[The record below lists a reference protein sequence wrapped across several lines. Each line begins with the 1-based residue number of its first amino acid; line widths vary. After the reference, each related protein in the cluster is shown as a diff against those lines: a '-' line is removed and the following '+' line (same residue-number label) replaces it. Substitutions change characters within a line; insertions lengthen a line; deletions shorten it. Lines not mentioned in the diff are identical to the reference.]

1 MPTAEHVD
9 QSLLG
14 AWIMERDE
22 TFRLQK
28 NALKE
33 AGIIKVN
40 QDEFD
45 FKRNFSSMHSNL
57 DLESDAEW
65 TCSMGDFASSGEFSG
80 YWKTD
85 GKNISVVQTHEERK
99 PKRDIMT
106 GTYDET
112 FLYLNHNQND
122 IKMPFVFRRMGAAK
136 IRPESRF
143 NY

>member
-1 MPTAEHVD
+1 
-9 QSLLG
+9 
-14 AWIMERDE
+14 
-22 TFRLQK
+22 
-28 NALKE
+28 
-33 AGIIKVN
+33 
-40 QDEFD
+40 
-45 FKRNFSSMHSNL
+45 MHFNL

-85 GKNISVVQTHEERK
+85 GKNISVVQTHEEGK

-122 IKMPFVFRRMGAAK
+122 IKMRSSFAEWE
-136 IRPESRF
+136 RPK
-143 NY
+143 